1 MAGYTQLTAG
11 FTQPAAAA
19 NVTVSVADSSWM
31 SPTQVI
37 YIQSAGYFE
46 VQSLPDATSAII
58 QNLDYAGN
66 AVATTAIANGQGVSP
81 AGIRGVAGAA
91 GSSVLS
97 GAGGLSPTT
106 TKGDLMVDNGG
117 SSPNP
122 SVVRVAVGTD
132 GQMVSADSGAAS
144 GVAWKSTLPVTVAN
158 DNNIP
163 RFNGTTG
170 LPVPL
175 QDSGLLISDTGAIQ
189 STPTGGNAR
198 GASAVDL
205 QVVRAVATQVAS
217 GDNSVVVGGE
227 NNTASS
233 NHATVVGGSDNVA
246 STSLATVGGGNAN
259 TASGSYSTISGG
271 DSNTA
276 TATGSTVGGG
286 SSNDATGLN
295 STVVGGDQST
305 ASASM
310 SISGGSLNVS
320 SGTGSVTFGAQNDA
334 TANYSAVPSGFQA
347 VADKYGQ
354 IAHAAGRFAADA
366 DAQTS
371 ELILRIS
378 TTNATPATMFLDGS
392 SARATISS
400 GSTWTF
406 SALVVGRR
414 DNGDSASWKF
424 EGAIHN
430 IGGTTA
436 LIGAVTATLIGADA
450 GCSGTWGVAGSIAV
464 TADNANDALQVQVT
478 GTAAN
483 NIRWVCWIRTVEVN
497 Y

>member
-19 NVTVSVADSSWM
+19 NVTISVSDSSWM
-31 SPTQVI
+31 SPTQVV

-46 VQSLPDATSAII
+46 VQSLPDATSAIV

-91 GSSVLS
+91 GSATFS
-97 GAGGLSPTT
+97 GASGLSPTT
-106 TKGDLMVDNGG
+106 TKGDIIVDNGA

-122 SVVRVAVGTD
+122 SAIRVAVGTN
-132 GQMVSADSGAAS
+132 GQMLSADSGTAS
-144 GVAWKSTLPVTVAN
+144 GVDWKTTIPVTVTN

-163 RFNGTTG
+163 RFNGTSG
-170 LPVPL
+170 NPVPL

-205 QVVRAVATQVAS
+205 QVVRAAATQVAS
-217 GDNSVVVGGE
+217 GDNSVVAGGE

-233 NHATVVGGSDNVA
+233 NHTTVGGGADNSATSSIATVA
-246 STSLATVGGGNAN
+246 GGNAN
-259 TASGSYSTISGG
+259 TASGNYSTIGGG
-271 DSNTA
+271 DGN
-276 TATGSTVGGG
+276 TATGSGSTVSGG

-295 STVVGGDQST
+295 STVVGGDACNAT
-305 ASASM
+305 ATV
-310 SISGGSLNVS
+310 SISGGSLNTS
-320 SGTGSVTFGAQNDA
+320 SGTGAVTFGAQNDA
-334 TANYSAVPSGFQA
+334 TANYSAVTSGFQA
-347 VADKYGQ
+347 TADKYGQ
-354 IAHAAGRFAADA
+354 VARASGRFAADA

-371 ELILRIS
+371 ELILRIA

-430 IGGTTA
+430 NGGTTA